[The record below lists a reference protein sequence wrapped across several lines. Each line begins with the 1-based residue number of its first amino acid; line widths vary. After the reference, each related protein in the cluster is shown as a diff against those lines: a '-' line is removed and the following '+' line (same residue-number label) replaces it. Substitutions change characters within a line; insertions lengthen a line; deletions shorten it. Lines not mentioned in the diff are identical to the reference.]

1 MDMLAVT
8 GMEAQEGT
16 STMAS
21 RATLP
26 PTVTKTPRQWWTS
39 LEVVVAVGLAVE
51 ARERSL
57 SRLQEQ

>member
-26 PTVTKTPRQWWTS
+26 PTATKTPRQWWTS